1 MTTQYRLEEGDLKDA
16 VRLWLTSH
24 GHESISDKPA
34 RVYLGVDP
42 GDPPLSGPTVYATAF
57 FEVKL

>member
-1 MTTQYRLEEGDLKDA
+1 
-16 VRLWLTSH
+16 
-24 GHESISDKPA
+24 
-34 RVYLGVDP
+34 LGVDP